1 MRYLSLI
8 IFAGFL
14 VFCVD
19 FATQNTETVVINYQ
33 LDWLKFG
40 FRSDRPVFVPIFF
53 TFAFGIIFCVIYFFI
68 YHSVLLGKLHRQKKE
83 IKRLNKL
90 VETHKEADVVT
101 DERKSELNQIVAS
114 VHDSVDDQD
123 DLEPPDLHKEE
134 DLKTCLLYTS
144 PSPRDGLLS
153 RMPSSA

>member
-40 FRSDRPVFVPIFF
+40 FRSERPVFVPIFF

-68 YHSVLLGKLHRQKKE
+68 YHSVLLGKLHRQKKV

-90 VETHKEADVVT
+90 VETHKEGDVVT
-101 DERKSELNQIVAS
+101 AERKSELNQIVAT
-114 VHDSVDDQD
+114 VHDSVDEQD
-123 DLEPPDLHKEE
+123 DLEPPNLHREE
-134 DLKTCLLYTS
+134 DLKTS
-144 PSPRDGLLS
+144 G
-153 RMPSSA
+153 

>member
-40 FRSDRPVFVPIFF
+40 FRSERPVFVPIFF

-68 YHSVLLGKLHRQKKE
+68 YHSVLLGKLHRQKKQ

-90 VETHKEADVVT
+90 VESHKEVEVVT

-114 VHDSVDDQD
+114 VHNSVDEQD
-123 DLEPPDLHKEE
+123 DLEPSDLHREE
-134 DLKTCLLYTS
+134 DLKTST
-144 PSPRDGLLS
+144 
-153 RMPSSA
+153 

>member
-19 FATQNTETVVINYQ
+19 FATQNTETVLINYQ

-40 FRSDRPVFVPIFF
+40 FRSERPVFVPIFF

-68 YHSVLLGKLHRQKKE
+68 YHTVLLGKLHRQKKE

-90 VETHKEADVVT
+90 VETHNEVDVTT

-123 DLEPPDLHKEE
+123 DLKPPDLQREE
-134 DLKTCLLYTS
+134 DQKT
-144 PSPRDGLLS
+144 
-153 RMPSSA
+153 SA

>member
-19 FATQNTETVVINYQ
+19 FATQNTETVLINYQ

-40 FRSDRPVFVPIFF
+40 FRSERPVFVPIFF

-90 VETHKEADVVT
+90 VETHKEPDVVT

-114 VHDSVDDQD
+114 VHDSVDEQD
-123 DLEPPDLHKEE
+123 DLEPPDLHREE
-134 DLKTCLLYTS
+134 DLKT
-144 PSPRDGLLS
+144 
-153 RMPSSA
+153 SA

>member
-19 FATQNTETVVINYQ
+19 FATQNTETVLINYQ

-40 FRSDRPVFVPIFF
+40 FQSERPVFVPIFF
-53 TFAFGIIFCVIYFFI
+53 TFSFGIIFCVIYFFI

-90 VETHKEADVVT
+90 VESHIEADVVT

-114 VHDSVDDQD
+114 VHDSVDEQD
-123 DLEPPDLHKEE
+123 DLEPPDLNREE
-134 DLKTCLLYTS
+134 DLKT
-144 PSPRDGLLS
+144 
-153 RMPSSA
+153 SA

>member
-19 FATQNTETVVINYQ
+19 FATQNTETVLINYQ

-40 FRSDRPVFVPIFF
+40 FRSERPVFVHIFF

-114 VHDSVDDQD
+114 VHDSVDEQD
-123 DLEPPDLHKEE
+123 DLDPPDLQREE
-134 DLKTCLLYTS
+134 DLK
-144 PSPRDGLLS
+144 
-153 RMPSSA
+153 SSA

>member
-40 FRSDRPVFVPIFF
+40 FRSERPLFVPIFF

-90 VETHKEADVVT
+90 VETHKEPEGVT

-123 DLEPPDLHKEE
+123 NLEPPEMNREE
-134 DLKTCLLYTS
+134 DLKT
-144 PSPRDGLLS
+144 
-153 RMPSSA
+153 SA

>member
-40 FRSDRPVFVPIFF
+40 FRSERPVFVPIFF

-114 VHDSVDDQD
+114 VHDSVDEQD
-123 DLEPPDLHKEE
+123 DLDPPDLHKEE
-134 DLKTCLLYTS
+134 DLKT
-144 PSPRDGLLS
+144 
-153 RMPSSA
+153 SA

>member
-19 FATQNTETVVINYQ
+19 FATQNTETVLINYQ

-40 FRSDRPVFVPIFF
+40 FRSERPVFVPIFF

-83 IKRLNKL
+83 NKRLNKL

-114 VHDSVDDQD
+114 VHDSVDEQD
-123 DLEPPDLHKEE
+123 DLEPPDLHREE
-134 DLKTCLLYTS
+134 DLKT
-144 PSPRDGLLS
+144 
-153 RMPSSA
+153 SA

>member
-19 FATQNTETVVINYQ
+19 FATQNTETVLINYQ

-40 FRSDRPVFVPIFF
+40 FRSERPVFVPIFF

-101 DERKSELNQIVAS
+101 DERKSELSQIVAS
-114 VHDSVDDQD
+114 VHDSVDENN
-123 DLEPPDLHKEE
+123 DLETPNLHREE
-134 DLKTCLLYTS
+134 DLKTS
-144 PSPRDGLLS
+144 G
-153 RMPSSA
+153 

>member
-19 FATQNTETVVINYQ
+19 FATQNTETVLINYQ
-33 LDWLKFG
+33 LEWLKFG

-101 DERKSELNQIVAS
+101 DERKNELNQIVAS
-114 VHDSVDDQD
+114 VHDSVDEQD
-123 DLEPPDLHKEE
+123 DLEPPDLHREE
-134 DLKTCLLYTS
+134 DLKT
-144 PSPRDGLLS
+144 
-153 RMPSSA
+153 SA

>member
-101 DERKSELNQIVAS
+101 VERKSELNQMVAS
-114 VHDSVDDQD
+114 VNDSVDEQD
-123 DLEPPDLHKEE
+123 DLDPPDLQREE
-134 DLKTCLLYTS
+134 DLKT
-144 PSPRDGLLS
+144 
-153 RMPSSA
+153 SA

>member
-8 IFAGFL
+8 VFAGFL

-101 DERKSELNQIVAS
+101 VERKSELNQMVAS
-114 VHDSVDDQD
+114 VHDSVDEQD
-123 DLEPPDLHKEE
+123 DLDPPDLQREE
-134 DLKTCLLYTS
+134 DLKT
-144 PSPRDGLLS
+144 
-153 RMPSSA
+153 SA

>member
-33 LDWLKFG
+33 LDWLKFN
-40 FRSDRPVFVPIFF
+40 FRSERPVFVPIFF

-90 VETHKEADVVT
+90 VESHKEPYVVT

-114 VHDSVDDQD
+114 VHDSVDEQD

-134 DLKTCLLYTS
+134 DLKT
-144 PSPRDGLLS
+144 
-153 RMPSSA
+153 SA

>member
-40 FRSDRPVFVPIFF
+40 FSSERPVFVPIFF

-68 YHSVLLGKLHRQKKE
+68 YHSVLLGKLHKQKRE

-90 VETHKEADVVT
+90 VETHKEPDIVS

-114 VHDSVDDQD
+114 VHDSVDEQD
-123 DLEPPDLHKEE
+123 DLEPPDVNRGE
-134 DLKTCLLYTS
+134 DLKT
-144 PSPRDGLLS
+144 
-153 RMPSSA
+153 SA

>member
-1 MRYLSLI
+1 MRYFSLI

-40 FRSDRPVFVPIFF
+40 FSSERPVFVPIFF

-68 YHSVLLGKLHRQKKE
+68 YHSVLLGKLHKQKRE

-90 VETHKEADVVT
+90 VETHKEPEVVS

-114 VHDSVDDQD
+114 VHDSVDEQD
-123 DLEPPDLHKEE
+123 DLEPPDLNREE
-134 DLKTCLLYTS
+134 DLKT
-144 PSPRDGLLS
+144 
-153 RMPSSA
+153 SA

>member
-40 FRSDRPVFVPIFF
+40 FSSERPVFVPIFF

-68 YHSVLLGKLHRQKKE
+68 YHSVLLGKLHRQKRE
-83 IKRLNKL
+83 IKKLNKL
-90 VETHKEADVVT
+90 VETHKEPEVVS

-114 VHDSVDDQD
+114 VHDSVDEKD
-123 DLEPPDLHKEE
+123 DLEPPDLNREE
-134 DLKTCLLYTS
+134 DLKT
-144 PSPRDGLLS
+144 
-153 RMPSSA
+153 SA

>member
-40 FRSDRPVFVPIFF
+40 FQSERPVFVPIFF

-114 VHDSVDDQD
+114 VHDSVDEQD
-123 DLEPPDLHKEE
+123 DLEPPDLHREE
-134 DLKTCLLYTS
+134 DLKT
-144 PSPRDGLLS
+144 
-153 RMPSSA
+153 SA

>member
-8 IFAGFL
+8 IFAGFM

-40 FRSDRPVFVPIFF
+40 FRSERPVFVPIFF

-90 VETHKEADVVT
+90 VESHKEPAVVT

-114 VHDSVDDQD
+114 VHDSVDEQD
-123 DLEPPDLHKEE
+123 DLEPPDMHREE
-134 DLKTCLLYTS
+134 DQK
-144 PSPRDGLLS
+144 PSV
-153 RMPSSA
+153 

>member
-40 FRSDRPVFVPIFF
+40 FQSERPVFVPIFF

-90 VETHKEADVVT
+90 VESHNETDVVT

-114 VHDSVDDQD
+114 GHDSVDENN
-123 DLEPPDLHKEE
+123 DLETPNLHREE
-134 DLKTCLLYTS
+134 DLKTS
-144 PSPRDGLLS
+144 G
-153 RMPSSA
+153 

>member
-19 FATQNTETVVINYQ
+19 FATQNTETVLINYQ

-40 FRSDRPVFVPIFF
+40 FRSERPVFVPIFF

-90 VETHKEADVVT
+90 VETHKEAEVVT

-114 VHDSVDDQD
+114 VHDSVDEQD
-123 DLEPPDLHKEE
+123 DLEPPHLNREE
-134 DLKTCLLYTS
+134 DLKTS
-144 PSPRDGLLS
+144 V
-153 RMPSSA
+153 

>member
-19 FATQNTETVVINYQ
+19 FATQNTETVLINYQ

-40 FRSDRPVFVPIFF
+40 FRSERPVFVPIFF

-114 VHDSVDDQD
+114 VHDSVDEQD

-134 DLKTCLLYTS
+134 DLKK
-144 PSPRDGLLS
+144 
-153 RMPSSA
+153 SA

>member
-8 IFAGFL
+8 VFAGFM

-40 FRSDRPVFVPIFF
+40 FRSERPVFVPIFF

-90 VETHKEADVVT
+90 VETHKEPDVVT

-114 VHDSVDDQD
+114 VHDSVDEQD
-123 DLEPPDLHKEE
+123 DLEPPDLNREE
-134 DLKTCLLYTS
+134 DLKT
-144 PSPRDGLLS
+144 
-153 RMPSSA
+153 SA

>member
-40 FRSDRPVFVPIFF
+40 FSSERPVFVHIFF

-68 YHSVLLGKLHRQKKE
+68 YHSVLLGKLHRQKKV

-101 DERKSELNQIVAS
+101 DERKSELSQIVAS
-114 VHDSVDDQD
+114 VHDSVDENN
-123 DLEPPDLHKEE
+123 DLETPNLHREE
-134 DLKTCLLYTS
+134 DLKTS
-144 PSPRDGLLS
+144 G
-153 RMPSSA
+153 

>member
-33 LDWLKFG
+33 LDWLKFS
-40 FRSDRPVFVPIFF
+40 FRSERPVFVPIFF

-68 YHSVLLGKLHRQKKE
+68 YHSVLLGKLHRQKKQ

-90 VETHKEADVVT
+90 VESHKELEVVT

-114 VHDSVDDQD
+114 VHNSVDEQD
-123 DLEPPDLHKEE
+123 DLEPSDLHREE
-134 DLKTCLLYTS
+134 DLKT
-144 PSPRDGLLS
+144 
-153 RMPSSA
+153 SA

>member
-19 FATQNTETVVINYQ
+19 FATQNTETVLINYK
-33 LDWLKFG
+33 LDWLKFS
-40 FRSDRPVFVPIFF
+40 FRSERPVFVPIFF

-90 VETHKEADVVT
+90 VESHNETDVGT

-114 VHDSVDDQD
+114 VHDSVDEQD
-123 DLEPPDLHKEE
+123 NLEPPDLHKEE
-134 DLKTCLLYTS
+134 DLKT
-144 PSPRDGLLS
+144 
-153 RMPSSA
+153 SA

>member
-33 LDWLKFG
+33 LDWLKFS
-40 FRSDRPVFVPIFF
+40 FRSERPVFVPIFF

-83 IKRLNKL
+83 NKRLNKL
-90 VETHKEADVVT
+90 VETYKEADVVT

-114 VHDSVDDQD
+114 VHDSVDEQD
-123 DLEPPDLHKEE
+123 DLDPPDLQREE
-134 DLKTCLLYTS
+134 DLKT
-144 PSPRDGLLS
+144 
-153 RMPSSA
+153 SA

>member
-19 FATQNTETVVINYQ
+19 FATQNTETVLINYQ

-40 FRSDRPVFVPIFF
+40 FRSERPVFVPIFF

-90 VETHKEADVVT
+90 VETHKEADVVS

-114 VHDSVDDQD
+114 VHDNVDEQD
-123 DLEPPDLHKEE
+123 DLEPPDLHREE
-134 DLKTCLLYTS
+134 DLKT
-144 PSPRDGLLS
+144 
-153 RMPSSA
+153 SA

>member
-19 FATQNTETVVINYQ
+19 FATQNTETVLINYQ

-40 FRSDRPVFVPIFF
+40 FRSERPVFVPIFF

-90 VETHKEADVVT
+90 VETHKEKDVVT
-101 DERKSELNQIVAS
+101 DERKSELNQIVAT
-114 VHDSVDDQD
+114 VHDSVDEHD
-123 DLEPPDLHKEE
+123 DLEPPDLHREE
-134 DLKTCLLYTS
+134 DLKTT
-144 PSPRDGLLS
+144 
-153 RMPSSA
+153 A

>member
-19 FATQNTETVVINYQ
+19 FATQNTETVLINYQ

-40 FRSDRPVFVPIFF
+40 FSSERPVFVPIFF

-68 YHSVLLGKLHRQKKE
+68 YHSVLLGKLHKQKRE

-90 VETHKEADVVT
+90 VETHKEPDVVS

-114 VHDSVDDQD
+114 VHDSVDEQD
-123 DLEPPDLHKEE
+123 DLEPPDLNREE
-134 DLKTCLLYTS
+134 DLKT
-144 PSPRDGLLS
+144 
-153 RMPSSA
+153 SA

>member
-40 FRSDRPVFVPIFF
+40 FRSERPVFVPIFF

-114 VHDSVDDQD
+114 VHDSVDEQD
-123 DLEPPDLHKEE
+123 DLEPPDLNKEE
-134 DLKTCLLYTS
+134 DPKT
-144 PSPRDGLLS
+144 
-153 RMPSSA
+153 SA

>member
-40 FRSDRPVFVPIFF
+40 FSSERPVFVPIFF

-68 YHSVLLGKLHRQKKE
+68 YHSVLLGKLHKQKRE

-90 VETHKEADVVT
+90 VETHKEPDVVS

-114 VHDSVDDQD
+114 VHDSVDEQD
-123 DLEPPDLHKEE
+123 DLEPPDVNREE
-134 DLKTCLLYTS
+134 DLKT
-144 PSPRDGLLS
+144 
-153 RMPSSA
+153 SS

>member
-33 LDWLKFG
+33 LEWLNFS
-40 FRSDRPVFVPIFF
+40 FRSERPVFVPIFF

-83 IKRLNKL
+83 IKRLKKL
-90 VETHKEADVVT
+90 IENQKEKDVVT

-114 VHDSVDDQD
+114 VNNSVDEHD
-123 DLEPPDLHKEE
+123 DLEPPDLNREK
-134 DLKTCLLYTS
+134 DLKTT
-144 PSPRDGLLS
+144 
-153 RMPSSA
+153 A

>member
-33 LDWLKFG
+33 LDWLKFSY
-40 FRSDRPVFVPIFF
+40 RSERPVFVPIFF

-90 VETHKEADVVT
+90 VESHKEQDVVT

-114 VHDSVDDQD
+114 VHDSVDEQD

-134 DLKTCLLYTS
+134 DLKT
-144 PSPRDGLLS
+144 
-153 RMPSSA
+153 SA

>member
-40 FRSDRPVFVPIFF
+40 FSSERPVFVPIFF

-68 YHSVLLGKLHRQKKE
+68 YHSVLLGKLHKQKRE

-90 VETHKEADVVT
+90 VETHKEPDVVS

-114 VHDSVDDQD
+114 VHD
-123 DLEPPDLHKEE
+123 
-134 DLKTCLLYTS
+134 
-144 PSPRDGLLS
+144 LS
-153 RMPSSA
+153 LIHI

>member
-19 FATQNTETVVINYQ
+19 FATQNTETVLINYQ
-33 LDWLKFG
+33 LDWLKFS
-40 FRSDRPVFVPIFF
+40 FRSERPVFVPIFF

-90 VETHKEADVVT
+90 VESHKEPDVVT

-123 DLEPPDLHKEE
+123 DLEPPDLQREE
-134 DLKTCLLYTS
+134 DQKT
-144 PSPRDGLLS
+144 
-153 RMPSSA
+153 SA

>member
-40 FRSDRPVFVPIFF
+40 FSSERPIFVPIFF

-90 VETHKEADVVT
+90 VETHKEPDVVS

-114 VHDSVDDQD
+114 VHDSVDEQD
-123 DLEPPDLHKEE
+123 DLDPPDLHREE
-134 DLKTCLLYTS
+134 EMKT
-144 PSPRDGLLS
+144 
-153 RMPSSA
+153 SA

>member
-40 FRSDRPVFVPIFF
+40 FRSERPVFVPIFF

-114 VHDSVDDQD
+114 VHDSVDEQD
-123 DLEPPDLHKEE
+123 DLDPPDLHREE
-134 DLKTCLLYTS
+134 DLKT
-144 PSPRDGLLS
+144 
-153 RMPSSA
+153 SA

>member
-40 FRSDRPVFVPIFF
+40 FRSERPVFVPIFF

-90 VETHKEADVVT
+90 VETHKEGDVVT
-101 DERKSELNQIVAS
+101 AERKSELNQIVAS
-114 VHDSVDDQD
+114 VHDSVDEQD
-123 DLEPPDLHKEE
+123 DLEPPDLHREE
-134 DLKTCLLYTS
+134 DLKT
-144 PSPRDGLLS
+144 
-153 RMPSSA
+153 SA

>member
-90 VETHKEADVVT
+90 VESHNEPDVVT

-114 VHDSVDDQD
+114 VHDSVDEQD
-123 DLEPPDLHKEE
+123 DLEPPDLHEKTVNAKL
-134 DLKTCLLYTS
+134 LKPKGDY
-144 PSPRDGLLS
+144 
-153 RMPSSA
+153 